1 MQLSEPA
8 ENDPRTL
15 SNAYSWYAT
24 VILTAAFTLSFIDRQ
39 ILAVMIEPIKKD
51 LGISDTQVSLLL
63 GAAFVF
69 SYTLLTPVAGW
80 LSDRFSRTKIA
91 AAGVLVWSVMTAFS
105 GIAQNYSQL
114 FYARAGVG
122 LGEATIGPAGY
133 SILTDYFSRDRLP
146 AAMAL
151 FAASPFIGV
160 GIAFM
165 FGGWLTEYLLQVP
178 SYDLPI
184 VGTVFSWQ
192 ITFLIVGLPGVL
204 LAFVVYR
211 LRDPVRSGMAGDG
224 QGNGEGNGPDDGQA
238 GQIAP
243 PLPMSEIFRF
253 LGARW
258 RYFSLHFV
266 AYLGLSIQGYA
277 LFAWVISFFVR
288 FHEMPRSQIGLI
300 YGAIALVMGIAGSL
314 WAGFYAGRMIRR
326 GTVDATLRLVIVSSV
341 GLAPLFVVMSLV
353 PQAWIAIVLLIPITF
368 FMAMPP
374 GLGNTALQVI
384 APNQL
389 RGQVMASYLLV
400 TNFLAYLLAPLIVA
414 LLTER
419 VFQDEKAIGS
429 SLAVMAVVTYP
440 TAAICLSF
448 ALKYFRE
455 ALAKADEWDAQAA

>member
-1 MQLSEPA
+1 MSEPV
-8 ENDPRTL
+8 ESSPRPL
-15 SNAYSWYAT
+15 SNAYAWYAT
-24 VILTAAFTLSFIDRQ
+24 VILTLAFTFSFIDRQ

-69 SYTLLTPVAGW
+69 SYTLFTPAAGW

-105 GIAQNYSQL
+105 GVAQNYNQL

-178 SYDLPI
+178 SYDLPV

-192 ITFLIVGLPGVL
+192 ITFFIVGLPGIL
-204 LAFVVYR
+204 LAAVVYR
-211 LRDPVRSGMAGDG
+211 LRDPVRSGIA
-224 QGNGEGNGPDDGQA
+224 GEGQTGTQTA
-238 GQIAP
+238 A

-253 LGARW
+253 IRAR
-258 RYFSLHFV
+258 RKFFTLHFI

-288 FHEMPRSQIGLI
+288 FHEMPRSEIGFI
-300 YGAIALVMGIAGSL
+300 YGAIALVMGITGSL
-314 WAGFYAGRMIRR
+314 SAGFFAGRMIRR

-341 GLAPLFVVMSLV
+341 GLAPLAVVMSLV

-384 APNQL
+384 TPNQL
-389 RGQVMASYLLV
+389 RGQVMAAYLLV
-400 TNFLAYLLAPLIVA
+400 TNFLAYLLAPLIIA
-414 LLTER
+414 LLTDR
-419 VFQDEKAIGS
+419 VFEDEKAIGY
-429 SLAVMAVVTYP
+429 SLSIMAVFTYP

-455 ALAKADEWDAQAA
+455 ALAKADEWS

>member
-1 MQLSEPA
+1 MQLSEPL
-8 ENDPRTL
+8 ESTPRPL

-24 VILTAAFTLSFIDRQ
+24 AIFTAAFTLSFIDRQ

-69 SYTLLTPVAGW
+69 SYTLLTPLAGW

-105 GIAQNYSQL
+105 GVAQNYSQL

-178 SYDLPI
+178 SYDLPL

-204 LAFVVYR
+204 LAYVVYR

-224 QGNGEGNGPDDGQA
+224 QGDGQGGTPA
-238 GQIAP
+238 AA

-253 LGARW
+253 IRARR
-258 RYFSLHFV
+258 RYFTLHFV

-288 FHEMPRSQIGLI
+288 FHEMPRSQIGFI
-300 YGAIALVMGIAGSL
+300 YGAIALVMGVAGSL

-341 GLAPLFVVMSLV
+341 GLAPLAVVMSLV

-368 FMAMPP
+368 FMAMPA

-389 RGQVMASYLLV
+389 RGQVMATYLLV

-419 VFQDEKAIGS
+419 VFQDEKAIGY

-448 ALKYFRE
+448 ALKHFRE
-455 ALAKADEWDAQAA
+455 ALRQADEWS